1 MNFELILALSAITV
15 LAVESKPTNWFY
27 YQLTKNMN
35 IRTSLQIMDFLR
47 CPLCLGFWIGL
58 IFTFSVPQAA
68 VVSVLA
74 QFIQN
79 QIMTGKL

>member
-27 YQLTKNMN
+27 YQLTKNMD
-35 IRTSLQIMDFLR
+35 IKTSLQIMDFLR
-47 CPLCLGFWIGL
+47 CSLCLGFWIGL

>member
-15 LAVESKPTNWFY
+15 LAVESKPTNWIY
-27 YQLTKNMN
+27 YQITKK
-35 IRTSLQIMDFLR
+35 ISLKYSLKIVEFLR

-58 IFTFSVPQAA
+58 IFTLSIPQAA
-68 VVSVLA
+68 LVSILA

>member
-68 VVSVLA
+68 IVSVLA

>member
-1 MNFELILALSAITV
+1 MNFELIFMLSAVTV
-15 LAVESKPTNWFY
+15 LAVESKPTNWLY
-27 YQLTKNMN
+27 YNLTKRLPV
-35 IRTSLQIMDFLR
+35 RTSLQILDFLR

-58 IFTFSVPQAA
+58 AFTWSIGSAA

-79 QIMTGKL
+79 QIISSRL

>member
-15 LAVESKPTNWFY
+15 LAVESKPTNWIY
-27 YQLTKNMN
+27 YNLFKKLN
-35 IRTSLQIMDFLR
+35 IRLSLQLMEFLR

-58 IFTFSVPQAA
+58 IFTFSIPQAA
-68 VVSVLA
+68 IVSVLA

-79 QIMTGKL
+79 QIMSGRL

>member
-15 LAVESKPTNWFY
+15 LAVESKPTNWIY
-27 YQLTKNMN
+27 YQLTKGLD
-35 IRTSLQIMDFLR
+35 IKWSLQIMDFLR

-68 VVSVLA
+68 IVSVLA

>member
-15 LAVESKPTNWFY
+15 LAVESKPTNWIWY
-27 YQLTKNMN
+27 NLTKKLN
-35 IRTSLQIMDFLR
+35 IRLSLQLMEFLR

-58 IFTFSVPQAA
+58 IFTFSIPQAA
-68 VVSVLA
+68 IVSVLA

-79 QIMTGKL
+79 QIMSGRL

>member
-1 MNFELILALSAITV
+1 MNFELILTLASITV
-15 LAVESKPTNWFY
+15 LAVESKPTNWIFF
-27 YQLTKNMN
+27 QMTKKLN
-35 IRTSLQIMDFLR
+35 IRTAIGILDFLR

-58 IFTFSVPQAA
+58 IFTFSVPHAA
-68 VVSVLA
+68 VVSIAA

>member
-1 MNFELILALSAITV
+1 MNFELIFALSAITV
-15 LAVESKPTNWFY
+15 LAVESKPTNLLY
-27 YQLTKNMN
+27 YQLTKKLN
-35 IRTSLQIMDFLR
+35 IKTGLQIMDFLR

-58 IFTFSVPQAA
+58 IFTFSIPQAA

-79 QIMTGKL
+79 QIMSGKL